1 MTKLLL
7 NEFLRAAERFVE
19 AEAQAIQDWQ
29 NACDCP
35 APGKRIECRECPCYK
50 KLGLLTQ
57 QKLDCEPEKVFAAI
71 VPLEPSDPYSDSV
84 KQQCLKMFTAGYSL
98 QDIQYLNGIPYRQ
111 KMTDWFREVGLAQ
124 RSAQYPE
131 SVKQKCLQ
139 LYAKRW
145 TLRQIEE
152 ETGVPADTIADWGY
166 QSNLSRD
173 RKYPEELK
181 QHCLDRY
188 LEGKTS
194 NEIHLETGIPAVT
207 ISMWIW
213 KADISRSQKRYSE
226 AEKRDCLALYES
238 GKSLKEIE
246 AITGIKYATIGSW
259 VRKENWSRGRE

>member
-7 NEFLRAAERFVE
+7 SKFLGAAERFIG

-35 APGKRIECRECPCYK
+35 APGQRIECRECPCYK

-57 QKLDCEPEKVFAAI
+57 QKLDSEPEKVFAAI

-98 QDIQYLNGIPYRQ
+98 QDIQHLNGIPYRQ
-111 KMTDWFREVGLAQ
+111 KMTDWFREVGLAP

-139 LYAKRW
+139 LYAERW
-145 TLRQIEE
+145 TVRQIEN
-152 ETGVPADTIADWGY
+152 ETGVPADTISDWTY
-166 QSNLSRD
+166 QSNLSRAC
-173 RKYPEELK
+173 KYPEELK
-181 QHCLDRY
+181 KRCIDSY
-188 LEGKTS
+188 LEGKTC
-194 NEIHLETGIPAVT
+194 NKIHSETGIPTVT
-207 ISMWIW
+207 IELWIW
-213 KADISRSQKRYSE
+213 KEGISRRQKRYSE

-259 VRKENWSRGRE
+259 VRKENLSRGRK